1 MILHRAPFIVPVSS
15 PPIVDGG
22 VLVDQGRIQAVGRFV
37 DLRPGAS
44 IIEEHPESILTPPLV
59 NCHCH
64 LELAHLAE
72 LGHGSGP
79 ENFTSWVKELV
90 ETRFEKDGDGY
101 PAAGRK
107 QLEEQEAS
115 GVGLLADIGNL
126 ADSEAIGSEGLTKV
140 VFLQEMLGLSQD
152 AAENVIKI
160 IDIDD
165 SKNFTAH
172 APYSTAAILLKTL
185 KTRARQRNS
194 LFSIHVA
201 ESPDEMRFMADGSG
215 PLRDFIEEKG
225 GWDNSFAVPG
235 CGSIEYLDRLGIL
248 DNKTLCV
255 HCVHVTDEEISLI
268 AGQKARV
275 CLCPGS
281 NDFLGV
287 GRAPLARFIK
297 QGILPGLG
305 TDSRASNP
313 LGNIWEEMRV
323 LAGQQPEVEPS
334 QIFAM
339 ATMGGARA
347 LGYKQYGVL
356 EKGAGAAML
365 AVSYKNGSGAELFDF
380 LINIGKH
387 NRLKWMR

>member
-1 MILHRAPFIVPVSS
+1 MVLHRAPFVVPVSS

-22 VLVDQGRIQAVGRFV
+22 VLIERGRIQAVGRFV
-37 DLRPGAS
+37 DLRS
-44 IIEEHPESILTPPLV
+44 ESSTVEEHPESILTPPLV

-72 LGHGSGP
+72 LGHGSRP

-90 ETRFEKDGDGY
+90 ETRLEKDGDGY
-101 PAAGRK
+101 PAAGRN
-107 QLEEQEAS
+107 QLEEQESS

-140 VFLQEMLGLSQD
+140 VFLREMLGLSRE
-152 AAENVIKI
+152 AAENVIKMI
-160 IDIDD
+160 AVND

-172 APYSTAAILLKTL
+172 APYSTAEILLKTL
-185 KTRARQRNS
+185 KARARQSNS

-215 PLRDFIEEKG
+215 PLRDFIAEKG
-225 GWDNSFAVPG
+225 GWDNSFTAPG

-255 HCVHVTDEEISLI
+255 HCVHVTDDEISLI
-268 AGQKARV
+268 GGQKARV

-313 LGNIWEEMRV
+313 LGNIWEEMRI
-323 LAGQQPEVEPS
+323 LAGQQPEIEPA

-339 ATMGGARA
+339 ATRGGARA

-356 EKGAGAAML
+356 ETGVEAAML
-365 AVSYKNGSGAELFDF
+365 AVSYKNGSEAELFDF
-380 LINIGKH
+380 LVNIGQQS
-387 NRLKWMR
+387 RLKWIR